1 MQLFLLGTEG
11 PSCLVFRLIC
21 KLEKLPFGA
30 TGFGF
35 HVTNMHWVDISAAAC
50 YTPGMTTFLADTSY
64 LTASPYGLWGVVM
77 VVFLLGLLCY
87 NAWVS
92 DAAERRRGY
101 YVLAAALVL
110 GLLILFALHFWQVD
124 PMELFRPWY
133 KRHGYVNRY
142 RSYNALL
149 FLSLAWIAV
158 SWGIGYVLDKLLHR
172 PADDDAE
179 EAED

>member
-1 MQLFLLGTEG
+1 MPPAQDSIDIPLQAWYT
-11 PSCLVFRLIC
+11 
-21 KLEKLPFGA
+21 
-30 TGFGF
+30 
-35 HVTNMHWVDISAAAC
+35 VDMS
-50 YTPGMTTFLADTSY
+50 TLLADTSY

-110 GLLILFALHFWQVD
+110 GLLILLALHFWQVD
-124 PMELFRPWY
+124 PMELFRPLY

-142 RSYNALL
+142 RSYNSLF
-149 FLSLAWIAV
+149 FLSLGWIAA
-158 SWGIGYVLDKLLHR
+158 SWGIGYVLDKLIHR